1 MADNGAHNEDLEQGT
16 TSSGPEKTTDV
27 AAELLAEAADFQS
40 ALQWKESKEGKSTRR
55 ANSMLDSVSRAG
67 LDGGISFARLK
78 KVIHVTLQWEALTY
92 SVSVGRRRRRVQK
105 TILQGVSGHVLPGH
119 LLAVM
124 GPTGS
129 GKTSLI
135 NALAGRLPKG
145 GSLQGQVLVN
155 GAPRSKGFRSIT
167 CYVLQDDVLFGN
179 LTVRETFRFAANVR
193 LPAAISQETRMQLVE
208 DVISELALG
217 KAADT
222 FVGNAFVRGVSGGER
237 KRCNIGA
244 ELLSNPSLIF
254 VDEPT
259 SGLDAFQAQNVMEA
273 LWTLAGAGRTVV
285 CTIHQPR
292 SSIFQMFDELLLL
305 SEGRTMYFGKASA
318 AVEYFASV
326 GFRCPEQ
333 FNPGDYFMDLTSMS
347 FRSAEDEA
355 ATRRRIGLLAELYEQ
370 RGAPA
375 LAKITV
381 DETSRQDMLN
391 VDREQQFAN
400 NVGREFALLLGRAW
414 RQASR
419 NRIVQI
425 VTLAQTIVIGLVLA
439 WLYSDMSKTAAGI
452 QDEIGILF
460 FVNIFTAMG
469 SMMSALTTFSME
481 LGIINRERA
490 SKSYRVLP
498 YYVARFI
505 CDMPLRVG
513 QGLLFGTIL
522 YWIVGL
528 NPSAAAFFVF
538 CCLVICEG
546 LAGQGLGVAI
556 SAVAPNEKLA
566 LALAPTIT
574 IVLMLFGGFYV
585 NTATIPAVLRWIRYI
600 SHLYW
605 AYMGLAINDFRGR
618 TGWACAI
625 STPGVSC
632 TVSGD
637 EILAQLNFA
646 DNQLWEAFVGLL
658 GLAFGFNFL
667 GYVFLRLSK
676 PKFLPLTPPAAKKD
690 A

>member
-1 MADNGAHNEDLEQGT
+1 MTEQHVDVEQGT
-16 TSSGPEKTTDV
+16 ADGGLEKKKDV
-27 AAELLAEAADFQS
+27 ATELQAEAADFQRQ
-40 ALQWKESKEGKSTRR
+40 LQWKESGEGKTTRR
-55 ANSMLDSVSRAG
+55 ANSMLDSISKAALNGAV
-67 LDGGISFARLK
+67 SFARLK
-78 KVIHVTLQWEALTY
+78 KVIHVTLQWEGLSY
-92 SVSVGRRRRRVQK
+92 SVPVGRRRKRTQK

-155 GAPRSKGFRSIT
+155 GAPRSRGFRSIT

-179 LTVRETFRFAANVR
+179 LTVRETFRFAANIR
-193 LPAAISQETRMQLVE
+193 LPATISRETRMQLVE

-237 KRCNIGA
+237 KRCNIGV
-244 ELLSNPSLIF
+244 ELLSNPSL
-254 VDEPT
+254 VCLDEPT

-273 LWTLAGAGRTVV
+273 LWTLAGNGRTVV

-292 SSIFQMFDELLLL
+292 SSIFQMFDQLLLL
-305 SEGRTMYFGKASA
+305 SEGRTMYFGTASA
-318 AVEYFASV
+318 AVDYFASA

-333 FNPGDYFMDLTSMS
+333 FNPADYFMDVTSMS
-347 FRSAEDEA
+347 FRTPEEEA
-355 ATRRRIGLLAELYEQ
+355 AMRRRIALLAELYQEQ
-370 RGAPA
+370 GAPA
-375 LAKITV
+375 LGEVAV
-381 DETSRQDMLN
+381 GETSRKDMLA

-400 NVGREFALLLGRAW
+400 NAGREFALLLGRAW

-425 VTLAQTIVIGLVLA
+425 VTLVQTTVIGLVLA
-439 WLYSDMSKTAAGI
+439 SLYSDMSKTAAGI

-460 FVNIFTAMG
+460 FANMFSAMG
-469 SMMSALTTFSME
+469 SMMSSLTTFSME

-513 QGLLFGTIL
+513 QGLLFGSIL

-528 NPSAAAFFVF
+528 NPSAAAFFIF
-538 CCLVICEG
+538 CCLVVCEG

-556 SAVAPNEKLA
+556 SAAAPNEKVA

-574 IVLMLFGGFYV
+574 IVLMLFGGFYL
-585 NTATIPAVLRWIRYI
+585 NSATIPAVLRWIRFI

-625 STPGVSC
+625 STPGVPC
-632 TVSGD
+632 EVTGD
-637 EILAQLNFA
+637 QILAQLNFA

-676 PKFLPLTPPAAKKD
+676 PKFLPLTPPAAKKN